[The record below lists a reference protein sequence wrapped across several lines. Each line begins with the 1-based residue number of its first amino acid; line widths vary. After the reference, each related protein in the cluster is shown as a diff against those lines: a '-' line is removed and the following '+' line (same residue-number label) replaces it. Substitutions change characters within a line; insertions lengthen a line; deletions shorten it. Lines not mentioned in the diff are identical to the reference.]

1 MQLLLPHLG
10 RQLPIVSVGSGMG
23 VEEQALID
31 LGYNVTCVDPT
42 TQRRDRYS
50 DRPRVRVPDYPTVHE
65 YLAAHPRYE
74 GQIHLLLHYPLP
86 DYCLY
91 DIAAIHD
98 LRPKMVTVMATKG
111 GSAGSFLLQVWLR
124 LFGVPTQGKLATEYS
139 WRKAGRDLDVLGI
152 DAYRLIRC
160 DDLPVSELQYLST
173 NIMGVAN
180 HPYVATLRRVDCY
193 RRAGVLRSPRVEERL
208 YQGMRERERKVRC
221 CAAYVDQLSAVLEEE
236 SEEEGSERD

>member
-23 VEEQALID
+23 IEEQALID
-31 LGYNVTCVDPT
+31 LGYNVTCVD
-42 TQRRDRYS
+42 
-50 DRPRVRVPDYPTVHE
+50 VRVPDYPTVHE
-65 YLAAHPRYE
+65 YLAAHPSYE

-124 LFGVPTQGKLATEYS
+124 LFGVIG
-139 WRKAGRDLDVLGI
+139 VLGSC
-152 DAYRLIRC
+152 ALRVWRNGYIRVC
-160 DDLPVSELQYLST
+160 
-173 NIMGVAN
+173 G
-180 HPYVATLRRVDCY
+180 
-193 RRAGVLRSPRVEERL
+193 
-208 YQGMRERERKVRC
+208 RERGRFG
-221 CAAYVDQLSAVLEEE
+221 AAPRTWIS
-236 SEEEGSERD
+236 